1 MQQQEV
7 DIFKPGVAELKEK
20 AQQYQGLTIAGID
33 DKDGYQ
39 LVYDAIQDLRK
50 IRVAITKFGKEKREE
65 ALAFQR
71 KVLRQEKELISI
83 ISPVEDELRARR
95 ERVDEEKR
103 RQERMVLLPSRKEML
118 SQIGLSIPDEHLL
131 SMDENGFAKY
141 YAERKEEY
149 LEAKERE
156 RQAEEERKRRE
167 EELERARQEAAE
179 EARKEAEALAE
190 KQRIDAEEHAEKEK
204 QEAAR
209 KAKEEMERVE
219 REKQEAIAK
228 AEREKREEID
238 RIRREQEEA
247 ERKRIQE
254 EARKRAKEDARLA
267 KEEEDRERAEKDRR
281 YKEWAK
287 KFEGMDGVEIRRE
300 GNTFMAFQ
308 KIGEITIQ

>member
-1 MQQQEV
+1 MSEIEV

-71 KVLRQEKELISI
+71 KVLRQEKELVSI
-83 ISPVEDELRARR
+83 ISPVEDELKARR

-103 RQERMVLLPSRKEML
+103 RQERMVLLPSRRRMCEEVGLVLTDEQLLDLDEKE
-118 SQIGLSIPDEHLL
+118 
-131 SMDENGFAKY
+131 FAN
-141 YAERKEEY
+141 EY
-149 LEAKERE
+149 NEKRSEFLEAQERARRE
-156 RQAEEERKRRE
+156 EEERKRRE
-167 EELERARQEAAE
+167 EELERARREAAE
-179 EARKEAEALAE
+179 QAKKETE
-190 KQRIDAEEHAEKEK
+190 
-204 QEAAR
+204 EAAER
-209 KAKEEMERVE
+209 KAKEDAERIEREREEEQRLAHEAITKAE

-228 AEREKREEID
+228 AEREKQEEID

-254 EARKRAKEDARLA
+254 EARKRAEEGARLA
-267 KEEEDRERAEKDRR
+267 KEKEDRERAEKDRR

-287 KFEGMDGVEIRRE
+287 KFEGMEGVEIRRE

-308 KIGEITIQ
+308 KVGEITIR